1 MMKEVLMTVIYISQK
16 THFPFFCFSGVSVRI
31 YFGSDLLSM
40 LLNSALILDLARL
53 CELMKE
59 FIALNFPAL
68 LNFNP
73 YIRVNLLPIG
83 RLLFYSIQSHPAYTH
98 PLHTDIS
105 VIMDS
110 FFFLPGKGPCIFSS
124 FKPLGTDIC

>member
-1 MMKEVLMTVIYISQK
+1 M
-16 THFPFFCFSGVSVRI
+16 RI

-73 YIRVNLLPIG
+73 CIRVNLLPIC

-98 PLHTDIS
+98 PLNTDIS
-105 VIMDS
+105 VAKDS
-110 FFFLPGKGPCIFSS
+110 FFFSLENALAFSLTLSRLGPTSVNGDNGLF
-124 FKPLGTDIC
+124 L